1 MKSLLNRRSVLT
13 GPSHVVR
20 MAQNHA
26 AASDSSTDA
35 DADAEVSRG
44 LASGVASSSASNAG
58 PDLGADIGANL
69 GPDAASD
76 AASAAVARHA
86 PRPVLTLRPVQA
98 VPSQVSARGVQIA
111 NTAEVEWLAEEEAL
125 TPFRVFRSFAYS
137 VSLLFHAKELVY
149 YVALYQEGALWRAL
163 KAADLEAAEAAF
175 RHFEDQATRLS
186 DCETR
191 RAQLEAQNEQLA
203 RMIARSEAEAER
215 LRSDLQRRSAQEQA
229 ASNRQHQVRKEV
241 SQLEAQRVTAQA
253 HLNKAHRQMQ
263 QLKMT
268 SNEAIPHLPSR

>member
-20 MAQNHA
+20 IPQNRA
-26 AASDSSTDA
+26 AMPASPA
-35 DADAEVSRG
+35 DADDVPPD
-44 LASGVASSSASNAG
+44 LASTAGSHATPNPGTELEPDAVSGAASSSMSATAQ
-58 PDLGADIGANL
+58 
-69 GPDAASD
+69 
-76 AASAAVARHA
+76 AAVARGA

-98 VPSQVSARGVQIA
+98 VPLQVSARGVQIA

-241 SQLEAQRVTAQA
+241 SQLEAQRMAAQA

-263 QLKMT
+263 QLNMT
-268 SNEAIPHLPSR
+268 SNEAIPHLPAR

>member
-20 MAQNHA
+20 VPQSHP
-26 AASDSSTDA
+26 AASDSPTDA
-35 DADAEVSRG
+35 HDDASPNLASAESLSDDG
-44 LASGVASSSASNAG
+44 LAPNPGSGAGSNA
-58 PDLGADIGANL
+58 AH
-69 GPDAASD
+69 
-76 AASAAVARHA
+76 AAVARSG
-86 PRPVLTLRPVQA
+86 PRPVLALRPVQT
-98 VPSQVSARGVQIA
+98 VPSQVSARGVQMA

-137 VSLLFHAKELVY
+137 VSLLFHGKELVY
-149 YVALYQEGALWRAL
+149 YVALYQDGALWRAL

-215 LRSDLQRRSAQEQA
+215 LRSDLQRRSVQEQA

-241 SQLEAQRVTAQA
+241 SQLEAQRVAAQA
-253 HLNKAHRQMQ
+253 HLNKAHRQMH
-263 QLKMT
+263 QLNLT
-268 SNEAIPHLPSR
+268 SNEAIPHLPTR